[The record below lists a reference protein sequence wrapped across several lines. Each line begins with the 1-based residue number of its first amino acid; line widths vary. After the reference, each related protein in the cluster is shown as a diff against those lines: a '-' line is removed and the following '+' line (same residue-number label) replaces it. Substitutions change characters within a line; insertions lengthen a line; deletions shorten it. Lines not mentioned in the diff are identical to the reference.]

1 MIPRMLL
8 IVRMARPAVVVL
20 LGLFTATGL
29 AQAGRDEDHLLLARA
44 LVVVFG
50 FLVFSVACNDI
61 ADASIDRVNLPG
73 DPARPLAAGT
83 AHRRDMALIGVTAGA
98 LALVASLT
106 LHWPAAVVTLVG
118 LAVSAGYSLRP
129 VRLSARGVVAPLVL
143 PACYVAVPYLVGI
156 FAVRDSPRHGD
167 LLLLAGLYVG
177 FIGRILLKDFRD
189 VRGDEMFGKRT
200 FLVRHGRRWT
210 CAFSAF
216 CWAAGTVMLVAA
228 VRHPT
233 VTLVLVNAV
242 YLAAALLL
250 LRALSAG
257 RGARRDEHLI
267 AAIAIVGRGIVLS
280 VLAHLALTNAQ
291 WPAASY
297 GAMMI
302 AVTAGILGLAAVMAR
317 RGPAVPPA
325 WRSSR
330 NPTSLEGK
338 VADADPRCRGPLQ
351 PDRHQPRDQAVRGT
365 PPRVRG
371 RAP

>member
-1 MIPRMLL
+1 MISRTLL
-8 IVRMARPAVVVL
+8 IVRIARPAVVVL

-73 DPARPLAAGT
+73 DPGRPLVAGT
-83 AHRRDMALIGVTAGA
+83 AHRRDMALIGITAGV

-118 LAVSAGYSLRP
+118 LTVSAGYSLRP

-156 FAVRDSPRHGD
+156 FAVRDSLRRGD

-177 FIGRILLKDFRD
+177 FIGRIVLKDFRD

-210 CAFSAF
+210 CAFSAV
-216 CWAAGTVMLVAA
+216 CWTAGTIMLVAA

-233 VTLVLVNAV
+233 VHLAAVNAV

-250 LRALSAG
+250 LRALSAE
-257 RGARRDEHLI
+257 RGARRDENLI
-267 AAIAIVGRGIVLS
+267 AAIAIVGRGIVLC
-280 VLAHLALTNAQ
+280 VLAHLALTNAH
-291 WPAASY
+291 WPTAWYA
-297 GAMMI
+297 GVMI
-302 AVTAGILGLAAVMAR
+302 ALTACAVSQAAVMAR
-317 RGPAVPPA
+317 RGPAVPLA
-325 WRSSR
+325 GRSRITAPSR
-330 NPTSLEGK
+330 PLE
-338 VADADPRCRGPLQ
+338 
-351 PDRHQPRDQAVRGT
+351 RHA
-365 PPRVRG
+365 G
-371 RAP
+371 R